1 MADGSIDGRRPA
13 WGGPGRF
20 AAERRRIERH
30 RREMQRRQAE
40 LLAGLKRRG
49 ELFGFWFA
57 ALSAL
62 AALSATAS
70 GRPLHAAVVAAAAA
84 AMFALQRGAWSSA
97 PPQPEAG
104 PIGPPPAPR
113 KPTMGS

>member
-13 WGGPGRF
+13 WDGPGRF
-20 AAERRRIERH
+20 AAEKRRIERH

-40 LLAGLKRRG
+40 HLAKLKRRG
-49 ELFGFWFA
+49 ELFGFWIA

-62 AALSATAS
+62 AALSAAAS

-84 AMFALQRGAWSSA
+84 AMFALLRGAWSSA
-97 PPQPEAG
+97 PPQPEAR

-113 KPTMGS
+113 KPTMDS